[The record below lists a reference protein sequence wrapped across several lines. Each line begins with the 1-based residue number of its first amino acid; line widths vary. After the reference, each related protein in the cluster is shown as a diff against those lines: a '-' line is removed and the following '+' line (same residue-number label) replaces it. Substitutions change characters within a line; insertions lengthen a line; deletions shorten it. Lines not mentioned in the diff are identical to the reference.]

1 MSNGR
6 KTLFVISF
14 LIIDLL
20 LVSGIFMIRDMTS
33 RNIIKKEVIAL
44 SELQFTEDTFD
55 TDIKSS
61 GEYAIVETAIK
72 KYLDDYATE
81 VQILLSV
88 KDDEL
93 LSGLLDSVNYLR
105 DGPLFDESFEYIEL
119 TKNNFNYNM
128 DILMNRINEEAIYN
142 YIYNYDV
149 DYDSVELYS
158 NLLVDYNI
166 LGKIEEMQEK
176 LKDEKVLVDSYIDSI
191 SDVLTYLK
199 NNSTMYN
206 MVDGEIVFY
215 DEVMQNQ
222 YNDLFNKTKRIFD

>member
-1 MSNGR
+1 
-6 KTLFVISF
+6 
-14 LIIDLL
+14 
-20 LVSGIFMIRDMTS
+20 MIRDMTS

-44 SELQFTEDTFD
+44 SELQFTEDNFN

-93 LSGLLDSVNYLR
+93 LSGLLDSDNYLR

-142 YIYNYDV
+142 
-149 DYDSVELYS
+149 
-158 NLLVDYNI
+158 
-166 LGKIEEMQEK
+166 
-176 LKDEKVLVDSYIDSI
+176 
-191 SDVLTYLK
+191 
-199 NNSTMYN
+199 
-206 MVDGEIVFY
+206 
-215 DEVMQNQ
+215 
-222 YNDLFNKTKRIFD
+222 